1 MSLGMPKLNALKS
14 ESDFDRFV
22 AIFADTV
29 VPCGG
34 AAVVVGI
41 CVFTDGRLAA
51 DRVAS
56 AN

>member
-41 CVFTDGRLAA
+41 CVFTNGRLAA